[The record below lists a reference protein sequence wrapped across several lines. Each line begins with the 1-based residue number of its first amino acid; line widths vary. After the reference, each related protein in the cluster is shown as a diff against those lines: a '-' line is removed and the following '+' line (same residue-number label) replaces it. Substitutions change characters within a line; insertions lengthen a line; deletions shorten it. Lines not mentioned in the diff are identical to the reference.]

1 MVGSIALFLRIFM
14 EDFWLRFTSFCG
26 LFVFVFSA
34 WLLSTHRR
42 RFNWRIVVGA
52 LLMQLVLAV
61 AIFGTRTWTFPDEQ
75 GHPRFKNGI
84 VFYAVD
90 SFFEKIEHFTDQGRE
105 FVFGTNPPETPA
117 QSRKIADAQDAV
129 TASENDRKSLL
140 RTFAFGVLPTVI
152 FFSSLMSVL
161 YYVRLMPLI
170 VSAMGFLMQKT
181 FRTSGSESLACAAN
195 VFVGHT
201 EAPLVVKPYIASMTR
216 SEVMAMMV
224 GGFSTISGGLMAI
237 YAGLNISAGHLLTA
251 SIISAP
257 AALMVA
263 KIMVPEMEA
272 SMTLGGSRLKIDSTG
287 ENLFD
292 AAVQGAADG
301 LKLALN
307 IGAMLIAFLALIAM
321 VDFLIAMMGEICE
334 SFMNL
339 FRQVPVDIQ
348 WNLEGIFSRLFSP
361 MAWIMG
367 IEIKDCAEAGK
378 LLGKKITTNEFLAYM
393 DLSQHTTGRA
403 DPSVCLSERSQV
415 ILTYALSGFANFGAI
430 GIQIGGIGGLAPQRR
445 KDLAQLGLRAML
457 GGVIACCMTACI
469 AGMIL

>member
-1 MVGSIALFLRIFM
+1 M
-14 EDFWLRFTSFCG
+14 EDFWLRFISFCG
-26 LFVFVFSA
+26 LFVFVLCA
-34 WLLSTHRR
+34 WLLSAQKD
-42 RFNWRIVVGA
+42 RFNWRIVIGA
-52 LLMQLVLAV
+52 MLMQFVFAV
-61 AIFGTRTWTFPDEQ
+61 IIFSTRNVTFPDED
-75 GHPRFKNGI
+75 GNPRFQNGI
-84 VFYAVD
+84 VFYAVE
-90 SFFEKIEHFTDQGRE
+90 SFFKKIEEFTDQGRE
-105 FVFGTNPPETPA
+105 FVFSTNAPQKQAKARQIEDEE
-117 QSRKIADAQDAV
+117 DAKLA
-129 TASENDRKSLL
+129 AENEKKSLL

-161 YYVRLMPLI
+161 YYLRVMPMI
-170 VSAMGFLMQKT
+170 VSAMGWLMQKT

-201 EAPLVVKPYIASMTR
+201 EAPLVVKPYIPTMTR
-216 SEVMAMMV
+216 SEIMAMMV

-263 KIMVPEMEA
+263 KIMVPETEQSQTM
-272 SMTLGGSRLKIDSTG
+272 GSHQLEIESAG
-287 ENLFD
+287 ENMFD
-292 AAVQGAADG
+292 AAVRGASDG

-321 VDFLIAMMGEICE
+321 LDFLIGALGEIWQALI
-334 SFMNL
+334 NL
-339 FRQVPVDIQ
+339 FRQVPADVQ
-348 WNLEGIFSRLFSP
+348 WSLEGLFSRLFSP

-367 IEIKDCAEAGK
+367 IEAKDCAEAGK

-393 DLSQHTTGRA
+393 DLSKHTTPGGVDDAIR
-403 DPSVCLSERSQV
+403 LSERSQV

-430 GIQIGGIGGLAPQRR
+430 GIQIGGIGGLAPEKR

-469 AGMIL
+469 AGIIL

>member
-1 MVGSIALFLRIFM
+1 MDDFFLRFI
-14 EDFWLRFTSFCG
+14 SFCG
-26 LFVFVFSA
+26 LFIFVLCA
-34 WLLSTHRR
+34 WLLSSNRAK
-42 RFNWRIVVGA
+42 FNWRIVVGA
-52 LLMQLVLAV
+52 IGMQFIFAV
-61 AIFGTRTWTFPDEQ
+61 AIFSTRNLTFPDED
-75 GHPRFKNGI
+75 GKPRFENGI
-84 VFYAVD
+84 IFYGVD
-90 SFFEKIEHFTDQGRE
+90 SFFKKIEDFTDEGRK
-105 FVFGTNPPETPA
+105 FVFNVNPPPETA
-117 QSRKIADAQDAV
+117 KAREIEDEKDAEVA
-129 TASENDRKSLL
+129 AENDKGQLL

-161 YYVRLMPLI
+161 YYLRVMPLI
-170 VSAMGFLMQKT
+170 VQGMGWVMQRT

-201 EAPLVVKPYIASMTR
+201 EAPLVVKPYIPTMTR

-263 KIMVPEMEA
+263 KIMVPETEQ
-272 SMTLGGSRLKIDSTG
+272 SMTMGSRSKLEIESSG
-287 ENLFD
+287 ENMFD
-292 AAVQGAADG
+292 AAVRGASDG

-321 VDFLIAMMGEICE
+321 FDFILYLLGESWQAFI
-334 SFMNL
+334 NL
-339 FRQVPVDIQ
+339 FLQTPVDVQ
-348 WNLEGIFSRLFSP
+348 WSLEGLFSRLFSP

-367 IEIKDCAEAGK
+367 IEMKDCAEAGK

-393 DLSQHTTGRA
+393 DLSKHTLPEGDSNAIEATRR
-403 DPSVCLSERSQV
+403 LSERSQV

-430 GIQIGGIGGLAPQRR
+430 GIQIGGIGGLAPERR
-445 KDLAQLGLRAML
+445 KDLAQLGFRAML